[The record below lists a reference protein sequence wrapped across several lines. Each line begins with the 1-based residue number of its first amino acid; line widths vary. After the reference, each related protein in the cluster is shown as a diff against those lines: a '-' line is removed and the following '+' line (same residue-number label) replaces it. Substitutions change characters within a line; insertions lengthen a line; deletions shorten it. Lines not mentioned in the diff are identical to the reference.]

1 MKSVSGYLFFL
12 LMLFAAPTLIG
23 VAVAIQ
29 SVWALVVAALVMVL
43 GTIFGMLWVTQEDD
57 LDG

>member
-23 VAVAIQ
+23 TACALQ
-29 SVWALVVAALVMVL
+29 NVWILIVAALVMVL
-43 GTIFGMLWVTQEDD
+43 GTVFGMLWVTQEDD